1 MRCRSSLAGL
11 PCLFE
16 ISSSDQMR
24 SGARTSP
31 MRGMPVIAERLNL
44 VVLNLKGAVPLVA
57 ANRYSSDPRLAR
69 RRGCLHPF
77 NFTRSPLRKT
87 IIYVVTLIAARQN
100 MRSPRSSRGGRERDG
115 ETAISA
121 DGSPS
126 IGRLSSGRRV
136 SARIRRRG
144 LCAADAIRLWSDDF
158 QAFLSAGRTSQM
170 WPPRAASS
178 SCLSS
183 MATRPPLPPSA
194 SAASR
199 PPAPGNP
206 SLRRRCQQITNEWPR
221 K

>member
-1 MRCRSSLAGL
+1 
-11 PCLFE
+11 
-16 ISSSDQMR
+16 MR

-57 ANRYSSDPRLAR
+57 ANRYSSDPGLAR
-69 RRGCLHPF
+69 RWRRRCGCLHPF

-100 MRSPRSSRGGRERDG
+100 MRSPRSSGGGRTDG
-115 ETAISA
+115 ETAIAA

-158 QAFLSAGRTSQM
+158 QASLSAGRTSQM

-178 SCLSS
+178 CLSS
-183 MATRPPLPPSA
+183 ATRTRPPLL
-194 SAASR
+194 R
-199 PPAPGNP
+199 PPRPLVRP
-206 SLRRRCQQITNEWPR
+206 RRAIHHCAAAVS

>member
-16 ISSSDQMR
+16 ISSSDQMG
-24 SGARTSP
+24 SARTP
-31 MRGMPVIAERLNL
+31 MRGMLVIAERLNL

-57 ANRYSSDPRLAR
+57 ANRYSYDPELAMR
-69 RRGCLHPF
+69 RRRCGCLHPF

-100 MRSPRSSRGGRERDG
+100 MRSLRSSGGGRERDG
-115 ETAISA
+115 WTDGETPIAA

-144 LCAADAIRLWSDDF
+144 LCAADAIRLCTDDF
-158 QAFLSAGRTSQM
+158 QAFLSAERTSQM
-170 WPPRAASS
+170 WLPRAASS
-178 SCLSS
+178 YLSS
-183 MATRPPLPPSA
+183 ATRPPLPRPRRPLVRPRRA
-194 SAASR
+194 IHHCAAAVS
-199 PPAPGNP
+199 
-206 SLRRRCQQITNEWPR
+206 

>member
-1 MRCRSSLAGL
+1 
-11 PCLFE
+11 
-16 ISSSDQMR
+16 
-24 SGARTSP
+24 
-31 MRGMPVIAERLNL
+31 MRGMLVIAERLNL

-69 RRGCLHPF
+69 RCGCLHPF

-100 MRSPRSSRGGRERDG
+100 MRSPRSEGGGRTDG
-115 ETAISA
+115 ETAIAA

-158 QAFLSAGRTSQM
+158 QAFLGAGPTSQM

-183 MATRPPLPPSA
+183 TTRTRPPLPPSA

>member
-1 MRCRSSLAGL
+1 MGSA
-11 PCLFE
+11 
-16 ISSSDQMR
+16 
-24 SGARTSP
+24 ARTP

-69 RRGCLHPF
+69 RCGCLHPF

-100 MRSPRSSRGGRERDG
+100 MRSPRSSGEGKERERETGGRTDG
-115 ETAISA
+115 ETAIAA

-158 QAFLSAGRTSQM
+158 QAFLGAGRTSQM

-183 MATRPPLPPSA
+183 ATRPPLPPSA

>member
-57 ANRYSSDPRLAR
+57 ANRYSSDPGLAR
-69 RRGCLHPF
+69 RWRLRCGCLHPF

-100 MRSPRSSRGGRERDG
+100 MRSPRSSG
-115 ETAISA
+115 E
-121 DGSPS
+121 GKEE
-126 IGRLSSGRRV
+126 GK
-136 SARIRRRG
+136 RRR
-144 LCAADAIRLWSDDF
+144 DRD
-158 QAFLSAGRTSQM
+158 
-170 WPPRAASS
+170 
-178 SCLSS
+178 
-183 MATRPPLPPSA
+183 
-194 SAASR
+194 
-199 PPAPGNP
+199 
-206 SLRRRCQQITNEWPR
+206 LRRRIPVHRPSFVRATCFGADSAARPLRRRRDPPME
-221 K
+221 